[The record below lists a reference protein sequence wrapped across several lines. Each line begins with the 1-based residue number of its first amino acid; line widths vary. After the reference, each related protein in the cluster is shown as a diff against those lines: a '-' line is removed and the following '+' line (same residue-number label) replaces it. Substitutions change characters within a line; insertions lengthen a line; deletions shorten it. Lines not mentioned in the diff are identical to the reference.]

1 MTRTGEGRR
10 ASPFLFAMSDL
21 HEKVRHTIKKF
32 DLLRAGDTVVVAVSG
47 GADSV
52 ALLHLLRGLQDEY
65 ALALH
70 IAHLNHRLRPEAG
83 ADAEFV
89 RQMAVNLG
97 IPVTVE
103 EVDVTAR
110 AAQEKRSLE
119 DAGRQARYEFFAR
132 VAASVRASRVA
143 TAHTQDDQVETVA
156 MRFLRGVAWEML
168 AGIPASRRLGAAN
181 VVRPLLE
188 TPRAELLGYLR
199 RQEIAWRDDVT
210 NRDQRFLRNWVRLT
224 WLPALEARHP
234 QSRSLLLEM
243 GTLARDADRLL
254 AETAAAVLAQAHREG
269 RTIQF
274 ALDALRELPPEVRQR
289 VIRLAASQVCGTE
302 VTPHDVIAV
311 RVDDVVT
318 AHVGQEI
325 RLRDCVVR
333 RGYQTV
339 EVSVHAPA
347 AEGAYVLPVPG
358 AVDAGDFGV
367 TISAEVVDRA
377 SLPPMV
383 RGGVE
388 EVYLDAS
395 VVGSKLAIRSWRPG
409 DKIAPLG
416 LGGTKKVHDI
426 FVDGKIP
433 RWERSR
439 IPLVTG
445 GDGRILWVVGAAIAD
460 AAKVTTASTQVVWLR
475 AKGLPEAGRIGGA
488 MAAGVHQDS
497 RRFQS

>member
-1 MTRTGEGRR
+1 MT
-10 ASPFLFAMSDL
+10 A
-21 HEKVRHTIKKF
+21 
-32 DLLRAGDTVVVAVSG
+32 
-47 GADSV
+47 
-52 ALLHLLRGLQDEY
+52 
-65 ALALH
+65 
-70 IAHLNHRLRPEAG
+70 
-83 ADAEFV
+83 
-89 RQMAVNLG
+89 
-97 IPVTVE
+97 
-103 EVDVTAR
+103 
-110 AAQEKRSLE
+110 
-119 DAGRQARYEFFAR
+119 
-132 VAASVRASRVA
+132 
-143 TAHTQDDQVETVA
+143 
-156 MRFLRGVAWEML
+156 
-168 AGIPASRRLGAAN
+168 
-181 VVRPLLE
+181 
-188 TPRAELLGYLR
+188 LR
-199 RQEIAWRDDVT
+199 RQEIAWRDDAT

-243 GTLARDADRLL
+243 GTLARDADRVL

-289 VIRLAASQVCGTE
+289 VLRLAASQVCGTE

-395 VVGSKLAIRSWRPG
+395 VVGSKLAIRSWRAG